1 VVVGAEG
8 TLPLPWLAVPLA
20 AALATHRGHAL
31 LVHGAAGVGALS
43 FALVLAQAWLC
54 EGDGPDP
61 SHGAGAGEGR
71 RTRARPCG
79 SCGSC
84 RLVQSRVHPDLLVL
98 LPETLRR
105 AHDWP
110 LGGDKQEDD
119 AKKKPSRQIRI
130 DEVRSVIDWATR
142 TSARG
147 RGKVAVL
154 HPAEALNIQSASALL
169 KTLEEPPAGTR
180 LVLTAGDPA
189 LLLPTVRSRCQ
200 RLPLPAPPA
209 DVAAAW
215 LAAQGVAQPEVLLAA
230 CSGRPLDA
238 LALAQAGIDAA
249 AWSALPAAVARGQAT
264 AMAGWPV
271 PQAVDALQKL
281 CHDAMA
287 RASGAPAVYFPTECV
302 PAGSAWL
309 ALTSWSQE
317 LARIA
322 RHEDHPWQEALMID
336 ALVTQGRLA
345 MTPAPPPSLPPS
357 PAAPPRRG
365 FATLTR

>member
-1 VVVGAEG
+1 MVVGTDG
-8 TLPLPWLAVPLA
+8 MLPLPWLAEPLA
-20 AALATHRGHAL
+20 AALASHRGHAL
-31 LVHGAAGVGALS
+31 LVHGAAGVGAMP

-54 EGDGPDP
+54 EDATATG
-61 SHGAGAGEGR
+61 
-71 RTRARPCG
+71 ARPCG
-79 SCGSC
+79 HCGSC

-110 LGGDKQEDD
+110 LSGDKAEGDD
-119 AKKKPSRQIRI
+119 AKRKPSRQIRI
-130 DEVRSVIDWATR
+130 DEVRTLIDWSTK

-154 HPAEALNIQSASALL
+154 HPAEALNVQSANALL

-200 RLPLPAPPA
+200 RLRLPAPAPA
-209 DVAAAW
+209 DAAAW
-215 LAAQGVAQPEVLLAA
+215 LAAQGVENGKVLLAA
-230 CSGRPLDA
+230 SSGRPLDA
-238 LALAQAGIDAA
+238 LALVQAGIDAA
-249 AWSALPAAVARGQAT
+249 AWSALPAAMAGGQA
-264 AMAGWPV
+264 AALGGWPI

-287 RASGAPAVYFPTECV
+287 RAGGGPALYFPSERV
-302 PAGSAWL
+302 PAEASWPALVAWSL
-309 ALTSWSQE
+309 E

-322 RHEDHPWQEALMID
+322 RNEDHPWNEPLMID
-336 ALVTQGRLA
+336 ALASQARLA
-345 MTPAPPPSLPPS
+345 L
-357 PAAPPRRG
+357 AAPQGGGDSRADSRRS
-365 FATLTR
+365 FVTLAP

>member
-1 VVVGAEG
+1 VVVDADG
-8 TLPLPWLAVPLA
+8 TLPLPWLADPLA

-54 EGDGPDP
+54 EGE
-61 SHGAGAGEGR
+61 HGGGAPAPGGHARACGR
-71 RTRARPCG
+71 
-79 SCGSC
+79 CGSC
-84 RLVQSRVHPDLLVL
+84 RLVQSHVHPDLLVL

-105 AHDWP
+105 AHEWP
-110 LGGDKQEDD
+110 LAGDREEDD

-130 DEVRSVIDWATR
+130 DEVRALIDWATR

-154 HPAEALNIQSASALL
+154 HPAEALNLQSANALL

-209 DVAAAW
+209 GVAAAW
-215 LAAQGVAQPEVLLAA
+215 LATHGVARPEVLLAA

-249 AWSALPAAVARGQAT
+249 AWSALPAAVARGQSDPL
-264 AMAGWPV
+264 AGWPV

-287 RASGAPAVYFPTECV
+287 RAGGAPAVYFPTGCV
-302 PAGSAWL
+302 PAEAAWPAL
-309 ALTSWSQE
+309 ASWSQE
-317 LARIA
+317 LARVA
-322 RHEDHPWQEALMID
+322 RNEDHPWQEALMID

-345 MTPAPPPSLPPS
+345 LAPPAPAP
-357 PAAPPRRG
+357 PPRRG
-365 FATLTR
+365 FATLAR

>member
-1 VVVGAEG
+1 VVVDASGS
-8 TLPLPWLAVPLA
+8 LPLPWLAGPLA

-31 LVHGAAGVGALS
+31 LVHGAAGVGVLT

-54 EGDGPDP
+54 EGE
-61 SHGAGAGEGR
+61 GEGEGGASAR
-71 RTRARPCG
+71 SAEFRPCG
-79 SCGSC
+79 RCGSC

-110 LGGDKQEDD
+110 LGGDKEEED

-130 DEVRSVIDWATR
+130 DEVRTVIDWATR

-154 HPAEALNIQSASALL
+154 HPAEALNVQSANALL

-180 LVLTAGDPA
+180 LLLTAGDPA

-200 RLPLPAPPA
+200 RLSLPGPAA

-230 CSGRPLDA
+230 CCGRPLDA

-249 AWSALPAAVARGQAT
+249 AWSALPVAVARGQSA
-264 AMAGWPV
+264 ALAGWAV

-287 RASGAPAVYFPTECV
+287 RASGAPAIYFPTERV
-302 PAGSAWL
+302 PAGGAWP
-309 ALTSWSQE
+309 ALTTWSQE

-322 RHEDHPWQEALMID
+322 RNEDHPWQEALMID
-336 ALVTQGRLA
+336 ALVMQGRLA
-345 MTPAPPPSLPPS
+345 LAPSS
-357 PAAPPRRG
+357 QTAPPRRG
-365 FATLTR
+365 FATLPP

>member
-1 VVVGAEG
+1 MVVGTDG
-8 TLPLPWLAVPLA
+8 MLPLPWLAEPLA
-20 AALATHRGHAL
+20 AALASHRGHAL
-31 LVHGAAGVGALS
+31 LVHGAAGVGAMP

-54 EGDGPDP
+54 EDATAPG
-61 SHGAGAGEGR
+61 
-71 RTRARPCG
+71 ARPCG
-79 SCGSC
+79 HCGSC

-110 LGGDKQEDD
+110 LSGDKAEGDD
-119 AKKKPSRQIRI
+119 AKRKPSRQIRI
-130 DEVRSVIDWATR
+130 DEVRTLIDWSTK

-154 HPAEALNIQSASALL
+154 HPAEALNVQSANALL

-200 RLPLPAPPA
+200 RLRLLAPAPA
-209 DVAAAW
+209 DAAAW
-215 LAAQGVAQPEVLLAA
+215 LAAQGVENGKVLLAA
-230 CSGRPLDA
+230 SSGRPLDA
-238 LALAQAGIDAA
+238 LALVQAGIDAA
-249 AWSALPAAVARGQAT
+249 AWSALPAAMAGGQA
-264 AMAGWPV
+264 AALGGWPI

-287 RASGAPAVYFPTECV
+287 RAGGGPALYFPSERV
-302 PAGSAWL
+302 PAEASWPALVAWSL
-309 ALTSWSQE
+309 E

-322 RHEDHPWQEALMID
+322 RNEDHPWNELLMID
-336 ALVTQGRLA
+336 ALASQARLA
-345 MTPAPPPSLPPS
+345 L
-357 PAAPPRRG
+357 AAPQGGGDSRADSRRS
-365 FATLTR
+365 FVTLAP